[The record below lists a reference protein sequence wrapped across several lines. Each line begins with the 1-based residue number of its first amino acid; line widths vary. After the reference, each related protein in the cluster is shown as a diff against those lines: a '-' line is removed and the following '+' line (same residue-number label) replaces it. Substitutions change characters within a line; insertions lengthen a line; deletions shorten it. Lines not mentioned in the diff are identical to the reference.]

1 MNKSHK
7 LEIFRKKLI
16 RSNLI
21 GGWIQLSDPNIA
33 RIVSQSK
40 NLDWLCL
47 DMEHGLINLTLLP
60 NILNAVEHSNKI
72 IFARISIT
80 DIADIPKILDL
91 GIDGI
96 IIANIKNEEDI
107 LKIYNFS
114 NFPPLGE
121 RGMGFSRYNNFR
133 LNKNDLKITP
143 ILIPMIENYSAYKNL
158 EKIFEYKKLFDGIFI
173 GPVDLSLSIGDKLR
187 FSKNHKKIISD
198 ITRLS
203 KLNGV
208 PLGLHIIEG
217 NKKNAQKAFKKG
229 VNFIAYLT
237 DTVLLQNY

>member
-7 LEIFRKKLI
+7 LEVFRKKLI

-72 IFARISIT
+72 IFTRISIT

-121 RGMGFSRYNNFR
+121 RGMGFSR
-133 LNKNDLKITP
+133 
-143 ILIPMIENYSAYKNL
+143 
-158 EKIFEYKKLFDGIFI
+158 
-173 GPVDLSLSIGDKLR
+173 
-187 FSKNHKKIISD
+187 
-198 ITRLS
+198 
-203 KLNGV
+203 
-208 PLGLHIIEG
+208 
-217 NKKNAQKAFKKG
+217 
-229 VNFIAYLT
+229 
-237 DTVLLQNY
+237 

>member
-7 LEIFRKKLI
+7 LEVFRKKLN

-107 LKIYNFS
+107 LKIYI
-114 NFPPLGE
+114 
-121 RGMGFSRYNNFR
+121 Y
-133 LNKNDLKITP
+133 
-143 ILIPMIENYSAYKNL
+143 
-158 EKIFEYKKLFDGIFI
+158 
-173 GPVDLSLSIGDKLR
+173 LR
-187 FSKNHKKIISD
+187 
-198 ITRLS
+198 
-203 KLNGV
+203 
-208 PLGLHIIEG
+208 
-217 NKKNAQKAFKKG
+217 
-229 VNFIAYLT
+229 
-237 DTVLLQNY
+237 